1 MTILWLKNR
10 KNPSKIDNKK
20 MPNAKKYTLIRKE
33 TVPETKLEIWP
44 RKKKNKKNKEENPN

>member
-1 MTILWLKNR
+1 MILWLKNR

-20 MPNAKKYTLIRKE
+20 TPNTKKYTFIKKDPA
-33 TVPETKLEIWP
+33 PETKLEIWP